1 MSYEEYMES
10 RSKRDMI
17 QDDYISRIIDGMS
30 IQELCQYMF
39 DKLTEELN
47 ELSDEELL
55 EQVSEYYPVILEY
68 YPDLKEEK

>member
-17 QDDYISRIIDGMS
+17 QDEYISHIIDGMS
-30 IQELCQYMF
+30 MQELCQYMF
-39 DKLTEELN
+39 DKLSEEMN
-47 ELSDEELL
+47 ELSDEQLL

-68 YPDLKEEK
+68 YPDLLEEK

>member
-10 RSKRDMI
+10 RSKREVV